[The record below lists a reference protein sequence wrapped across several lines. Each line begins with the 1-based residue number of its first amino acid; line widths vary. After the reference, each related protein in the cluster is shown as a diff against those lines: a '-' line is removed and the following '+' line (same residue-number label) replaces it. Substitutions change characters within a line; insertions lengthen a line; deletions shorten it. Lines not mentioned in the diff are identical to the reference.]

1 VVVLELKYYM
11 NAIYKRMWMVILIP
25 LVSVIATVV
34 FTFFLMKPQYEAT
47 TTLYVVSSNYKTSAP
62 IAYEDILISQQL
74 VKDYRELIKSRSVTE
89 TVLDQLKIT
98 ELTPDELS
106 KKITVNLKNETRILE
121 IKLVDYNPERAQI
134 LAENLSSVFISKII
148 SLMNVENVDVID
160 HAEIPEDPVSPEP
173 LVNILVAL
181 ITGLFLSISTIL
193 ILEYSDDTIK
203 TTEDIEKQL
212 GLTVLGKIPVTDNML
227 SESSREK
234 APLMEGVNEKKK
246 EIVKEAYIVLKTN
259 IQYCETEKV
268 IKVITV
274 TSYGPGE
281 G

>member
-1 VVVLELKYYM
+1 MVVLELKYYM